1 MTERDESHSS
11 VEEQAK
17 LGWHAASELLKPF
30 GPVAANFTEAIRTLV
45 GGFERGSTLSNGAQN
60 HIIRL
65 LKNNT
70 VKATY
75 FFFTKQ
81 FRPEMLEGKTYVS
94 EKDLFAAYTAVDH
107 AAIISLCYLFKTLSR
122 KIDKEEWEYVQ
133 TPLYEALAI
142 GASVG
147 QKIPEVGLGIGL
159 LSSGIRYLAL
169 APLLRENRRA
179 FKEYRQH
186 LKAKDLA
193 FDNQVEE
200 RLWQCTSTQVAA
212 IMLERMGFPRAAGLQ
227 YVAASERDESVQPD
241 AIFGTPIRIA
251 DCLTDAYIEGSEIPT
266 TLPSWVGKK
275 VDLHAEMRGNLLAAL
290 NKTLSDKNRIEWLN
304 KGSSS
309 IDPTSTPELFSE
321 AERLAFAENPDA
333 SPKP

>member
-1 MTERDESHSS
+1 MTEKDESHSS

-17 LGWHAASELLKPF
+17 LGWYAASELLKPF

-45 GGFERGSTLSNGAQN
+45 SGFERGSTLSSGAQN

-81 FRPEMLEGKTYVS
+81 FRPETLEAKSYVS
-94 EKDLFAAYTAVDH
+94 EKDIFSAYTAIDH

-147 QKIPEVGLGIGL
+147 NKIPEVGLGIGL

-193 FDNQVEE
+193 FDNEFEE

-241 AIFGTPIRIA
+241 PIFGTPIRIA

-275 VDLHAEMRGNLLAAL
+275 VDLPAEARGNLLASL
-290 NKTLSDKNRIEWLN
+290 NKTLSDKSRIEWLN

-309 IDPTSTPELFSE
+309 IDPSMTPELFTE
-321 AERLAFAENPDA
+321 AEKLAFADNPDA

>member
-1 MTERDESHSS
+1 M
-11 VEEQAK
+11 EEQAK
-17 LGWHAASELLKPF
+17 LGWRAASELLKPF

-45 GGFERGSTLSNGAQN
+45 GGFERGSTLFNGTQN

-75 FFFTKQ
+75 FFFSKQ
-81 FRPEMLEGKTYVS
+81 FRPEILEGKKHIS
-94 EKDLFAAYTAVDH
+94 EKDIFLVYTPIDH

-133 TPLYEALAI
+133 TPLYEALSI
-142 GASVG
+142 GACVG
-147 QKIPEVGLGIGL
+147 LTIPDVGLGIGL

-193 FDNQVEE
+193 FDNQFEE

-227 YVAASERDESVQPD
+227 YVASSERDESVRPD
-241 AIFGTPIRIA
+241 TIFGTPIRIA
-251 DCLTDAYIEGSEIPT
+251 DCLTEAYIEGSEIPT
-266 TLPSWVGKK
+266 TLPAWVGRK
-275 VDLHAEMRGNLLAAL
+275 VDLSAEMRGNLLAAL
-290 NKTLSDKNRIEWLN
+290 NKTLSDKNRVEWLN

-309 IDPTSTPELFSE
+309 IDPTATPELFTE
-321 AERLAFAENPDA
+321 AERLALLGNPEA
-333 SPKP
+333 CLKP